1 MPRRADHQQR
11 RRQIIEALWRITTRG
26 GLNAASFRDV
36 AAEAGVS
43 VRLVQYYF
51 GTKDQLLLSALGAL
65 AEQVGG
71 QITARLATLGDDASP
86 REVVH
91 AVLDQFLP
99 TDDASRQAMLLFIA
113 FHTASLTDPSLARA
127 EALQVPRSL
136 VAFLAGQLHK
146 AQEQRATS
154 RDIDPDKEA
163 TVLVT
168 ILTGLASGVLG
179 NSFTVEEASAIIDY
193 ALDRLFQPAEARY
206 GSDMPSPGAR

>member
-1 MPRRADHQQR
+1 VPKRADHQQR
-11 RRQIIEALWRITTRG
+11 RRQIIEALWRITTSG

-71 QITARLATLGDDASP
+71 RITTRLADLGDDASP
-86 REVVH
+86 REIVH
-91 AVLDQFLP
+91 AMLDQFLP

-113 FHTASLTDPSLARA
+113 FQTASLTDPSLARA

-136 VAFLAGQLHK
+136 LAFMADQLRQ
-146 AQEQRATS
+146 AQQQGAAS
-154 RDIDPDKEA
+154 QDIDPDKEA
-163 TVLVT
+163 IALVA

-179 NSFTVEEASAIIDY
+179 NNFTIEEAAAIIDY
-193 ALDRLFQPAEARY
+193 TLDRLFRPAEAPR
-206 GSDMPSPGAR
+206 GC